1 LLACARDAVARD
13 LPLEFVVIGY
23 TQNDRPL
30 LRTGRVDVT
39 GPYVD
44 EEVPHLLRRERPD
57 LVFLPSVWPETWC
70 YALDH
75 ALSAGLPAA
84 AFDIGAMAERLR
96 ALGRD
101 TLLPLDLDARQI
113 NDRLLAI
120 AAQQNAEPY
129 VQTSRPDPGDV
140 PTMQEKKG
148 TPSMKPPAD
157 QLDEGLSASL
167 QVLPLVPGLY
177 LFSVTAAPPAGGR
190 SDGALRLPAMHVG
203 LGPGVRP
210 EHVEFVAGP
219 GTEGAWLFA
228 RGDVLVAK
236 VNAAGA
242 TLVLTSVRAATG
254 DVLSIEVERLEARLQ
269 TSRMPAALDKA
280 AVNLLGAGAQ
290 MPDSRAPE
298 APNPR
303 ATPPRADDGTIPLQI
318 KTHMRSRGDMS
329 FTDAPWAGRVAPG
342 LWMEAF
348 SLQPLDTLGAHHI
361 EYKGLTGTG
370 FETPWLSDDQ
380 NCGTKGMSVPLVGF
394 AVRLR
399 SSPETAPYECEYSG
413 YFQSGTVV
421 GPLRNGA
428 PCRSTVA
435 NDPLEGVQ
443 IRLVKRAQT
452 AGFAANPKPTRDRA
466 GEPKG
471 GDDAAI
477 KKSTALKRSNPERT
491 DSGTRP
497 APRA

>member
-1 LLACARDAVARD
+1 VA
-13 LPLEFVVIGY
+13 
-23 TQNDRPL
+23 
-30 LRTGRVDVT
+30 
-39 GPYVD
+39 
-44 EEVPHLLRRERPD
+44 HLLRREHPD

-75 ALSAGLPAA
+75 ALSAALPAV

-96 ALGRD
+96 GLGHE
-101 TLLPLDLDARQI
+101 TLLPLNLGAEQI
-113 NDRLLAI
+113 NDRLLEI
-120 AAQQNAEPY
+120 GAQQNAVPY
-129 VQTSRPDPGDV
+129 VQTSRPKPGDV

-157 QLDEGLSASL
+157 KLDEGLSASL

-177 LFSVTAAPPAGGR
+177 LFSVTAAPPAAERGE
-190 SDGALRLPAMHVG
+190 GALRLPAMHVG

-219 GTEGAWLFA
+219 GSEGAWLFA

-236 VNAAGA
+236 VKTAGA

-254 DVLSIEVERLEARLQ
+254 DVLSIEVERLEARVQ
-269 TSRMPAALDKA
+269 ASQAPATADKV
-280 AVNLLGAGAQ
+280 AVNLPGAVAHQAEARAAETAG
-290 MPDSRAPE
+290 SRAIPQ
-298 APNPR
+298 
-303 ATPPRADDGTIPLQI
+303 RADDGTIPLQI
-318 KTHMRSRGDMS
+318 KTHMRARGDMT
-329 FTDAPWAGRVAPG
+329 FTDTPWAGRVAPG
-342 LWMEAF
+342 LWMESF
-348 SLQPLDTLGAHHI
+348 SLQPLDALAAHHI

-370 FETPWLSDDQ
+370 FETPWLSDDH

-399 SSPETAPYECEYSG
+399 GGPETAAYDCEYSG

-443 IRLVKRAQT
+443 IRLTKRAQ
-452 AGFAANPKPTRDRA
+452 APGLAAKPTAARERSEGARA
-466 GEPKG
+466 PIGPVRGQQRTAEPNG
-471 GDDAAI
+471 GDDAAM
-477 KKSTALKRSNPERT
+477 KKNTALKRGNAERT
-491 DSGTRP
+491 DPETRS

>member
-1 LLACARDAVARD
+1 
-13 LPLEFVVIGY
+13 
-23 TQNDRPL
+23 
-30 LRTGRVDVT
+30 
-39 GPYVD
+39 
-44 EEVPHLLRRERPD
+44 
-57 LVFLPSVWPETWC
+57 
-70 YALDH
+70 
-75 ALSAGLPAA
+75 
-84 AFDIGAMAERLR
+84 
-96 ALGRD
+96 
-101 TLLPLDLDARQI
+101 
-113 NDRLLAI
+113 
-120 AAQQNAEPY
+120 
-129 VQTSRPDPGDV
+129 
-140 PTMQEKKG
+140 MQEKKG

-157 QLDEGLSASL
+157 KLDEGLSASL

-177 LFSVTAAPPAGGR
+177 LFSVTAAPPAAEHAN
-190 SDGALRLPAMHVG
+190 DALRLPAMHVG

-236 VNAAGA
+236 VNTAGA

-254 DVLSIEVERLEARLQ
+254 DVLSIEVERLEARVQ
-269 TSRMPAALDKA
+269 AARAPAAPDKA
-280 AVNLLGAGAQ
+280 AANLPVAAAHK
-290 MPDSRAPE
+290 PDAHAPE
-298 APNPR
+298 APGSR
-303 ATPPRADDGTIPLQI
+303 AVPQRVDDGTVPLQI

-399 SSPETAPYECEYSG
+399 TSPETAPYECEYSG

-443 IRLVKRAQT
+443 IRLVKRSQGG
-452 AGFAANPKPTRDRA
+452 GFAAKPISTRERPEGPRA
-466 GEPKG
+466 ATEPARSQQRTGEPNG
-471 GDDAAI
+471 GDDAAM
-477 KKSTALKRSNPERT
+477 KKNTAPKRSNAERT
-491 DSGTRP
+491 DPATRP